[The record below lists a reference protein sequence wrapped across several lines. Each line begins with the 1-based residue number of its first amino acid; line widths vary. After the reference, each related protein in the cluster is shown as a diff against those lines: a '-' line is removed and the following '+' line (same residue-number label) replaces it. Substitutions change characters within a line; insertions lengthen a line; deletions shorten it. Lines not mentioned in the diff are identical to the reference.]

1 MKIERLRT
9 HFLSDSFPAV
19 AVLASYSYR
28 PSLMF
33 LIAQYFFSLF
43 MASFIFYAQYSYLF
57 QPSEEGDPQ
66 NTPTYR
72 GRPSRSPRN
81 MT

>member
-9 HFLSDSFPAV
+9 HFLSDIFPAV
-19 AVLASYSYR
+19 AVRASYSCEV
-28 PSLMF
+28 PSVS
-33 LIAQYFFSLF
+33 AQYFFSLVI
-43 MASFIFYAQYSYLF
+43 ASFMFYAQYSYLF
-57 QPSEEGDPQ
+57 QPSEEEDPQ

>member
-1 MKIERLRT
+1 MRQ
-9 HFLSDSFPAV
+9 FPCRCRPRILQLYAV
-19 AVLASYSYR
+19 PNIL
-28 PSLMF
+28 
-33 LIAQYFFSLF
+33 AQYFFSLF